1 MILKLAWR
9 NIWRNRRRSFITITS
24 ISFAVIFALFMR
36 SMQLGSYE
44 RMIDNAARFYTG
56 YAQVHAHG
64 YWDDQVLDNSME
76 FNNQLLTEI
85 DAVPAVEVTVP
96 RVESFALA
104 SYGVKTKGAAVL
116 GINPEREDQLT
127 QIKSKLISGKFL
139 EMGDKGVLI
148 SEGLAQ
154 YLKMDVGDSLVLLGQ
169 GYQSMT
175 AAGLYEIQG
184 VIKFPIPTQNDQT
197 VLMNLSSAQFLFS
210 MEDRITSLA
219 LVIES
224 SDNVDPVVR
233 NLEQKLDTAVY
244 EVMGWR
250 ELMPELIESIEI
262 DNVSG
267 RFMLFF
273 LYLVIGFGMFGTFLM
288 MTQERKYEF
297 GVMISIGMKRRLM
310 QWVVFLEMVIMAG
323 IGVLTGVVMALPFL
337 IFFFK
342 NPIYLTGESAEAI
355 EKFGI
360 EAAYFFSLD
369 SEIFI
374 NQAWAILIM
383 ALILGF
389 YPLLVIFKL
398 KPVKAMRES

>member
-1 MILKLAWR
+1 MIVKLAWR
-9 NIWRNRRRSFITITS
+9 NIWRNRRRSFITVTS
-24 ISFAVIFALFMR
+24 ISFAVILALFMR

-56 YAQVHAHG
+56 YAQIHANG
-64 YWDDQVLDNSME
+64 YWDDQTLDNSME
-76 FNNQLLTEI
+76 FDSTLMSEVDGMKGVEI
-85 DAVPAVEVTVP
+85 TVP

-104 SYGVKTKGAAVL
+104 SYGSKTKGAAVL
-116 GINPEREDQLT
+116 GIDPLREEQLT
-127 QIKSKLISGKFL
+127 RVKSKLISGKFL
-139 EMGDKGVLI
+139 EDGDKGVLI
-148 SEGLAQ
+148 SEGLAS
-154 YLKMDVGDSLVLLGQ
+154 YLKMGIGDSLVLLGQ
-169 GYQSMT
+169 GFQAMT

-184 VIKFPIPTQNDQT
+184 ILKFPIPAQNDQT
-197 VLMNLSSAQFLFS
+197 VLMNLSGAQFLFS

-224 SDNVDPVVR
+224 SDDVDPVVTD
-233 NLEQKLDTAVY
+233 LEQRLDTAAF
-244 EVMGWR
+244 EVLGWR

-267 RFMLFF
+267 RIMLFF

-297 GVMISIGMKRRLM
+297 GVLISIGMKRRLM
-310 QWVVFLEMVIMAG
+310 QWVVFLEMALMSG
-323 IGVLTGVVMALPFL
+323 IGVLTGVAVALPFL
-337 IFFFK
+337 IYFYR
-342 NPIYLTGESAEAI
+342 NPVYLSGESAEAI
-355 EKFGI
+355 EKFGV

-369 SEIFI
+369 AEIFI